1 MKKSKVMLFG
11 AMALTAG
18 LALAACGSSQSSNAD
33 KTYSYIFVS
42 NPDTLDYITS
52 TRDSTSSITTN
63 LIDGLLENDQYGNLI
78 PSMAE
83 SWTVSKDGLTYT
95 YKIRQGAKWY
105 TSEGEEY
112 ADVTAHDFVTGLKY
126 AADKKAE
133 NLYLVQDSIKGL
145 ADYVE
150 GKSSD
155 FGTVGVKAV
164 DDYTLQYTLNQP
176 ETYWN
181 SKTTASI
188 LSPVNEAFLKSK
200 GDDFGSVTPSSIL
213 SNGPY
218 LFKSFTSKSLIE
230 FDKNPNYWDKDNV
243 KIEKVKLSFFDGS
256 DQDSL
261 ARGFLEGNYSDGR
274 IFPTSSVF
282 NQLKKG
288 NEDKITYTPQ
298 NSITFYYLFNVNRQ
312 SYKQTMKQSDKE
324 KTDSL
329 AAMQNKDFRQAVNFA
344 FDRHAY
350 AAQTNGEDGADRILR
365 NTLIPSD
372 FVQIGGKNFGDI
384 VNEKIINYGT
394 EWSNINL
401 NDAQP
406 AFLNA
411 EKAKAAFAKA
421 KETLQAE
428 GVTFPIHL
436 DMPVDQTATTK
447 VQRVQSFKQSVEET
461 LGTDNVVIDIQQL
474 QKDEVLNITYFAE
487 TAAGEDWDISDNVGW
502 NPDFADPSTY
512 LDIIKPS
519 VGENTKTYL
528 GFDSGTDN
536 AAAKKVG
543 LNDYEKLVTEAGNET
558 IDVTKRY
565 DKYAAA
571 QAWLTDSALIIPT
584 TSLTGRPILS
594 KMVPFTMPF
603 AFSGNKGTSDP
614 LLYKYLELQDKAVT
628 VDEYQKAQDKWM
640 KEKEESNKKAQEELA
655 KHVK

>member
-18 LALAACGSSQSSNAD
+18 LALAACGSSQSSNAE
-33 KTYSYIFVS
+33 KTYSYVFTS

-52 TRDSTSSITTN
+52 TRGSTSSITTN
-63 LIDGLLENDQYGNLI
+63 LIDGLLENDKYGNLI

-150 GKSSD
+150 GETSD
-155 FGTVGVKAV
+155 FETVGVKAV
-164 DDYTLQYTLNQP
+164 DDYTLQYTLNKP
-176 ETYWN
+176 ESYWN
-181 SKTTASI
+181 SKTTGGI
-188 LSPVNEAFLKSK
+188 LSPVNESFLKSK

-218 LFKSFTSKSLIE
+218 LFKSFSSKSLIE

-372 FVQIGGKNFGDI
+372 FVQIGGKNFGDV

-428 GVTFPIHL
+428 GVIFPIHL
-436 DMPVDQTATTK
+436 DMPVDQTAK
-447 VQRVQSFKQSVEET
+447 LDVQQASSFKQTVEEI
-461 LGTDNVVIDIQQL
+461 LGANNVVIDVIQLSPDEKDQATFFADTAE
-474 QKDEVLNITYFAE
+474 QKDYDI
-487 TAAGEDWDISDNVGW
+487 DISGW
-502 NPDFADPSTY
+502 SGDYSDPKTY
-512 LDIIKPS
+512 LDLLDPESGSQLNNIGLTAGKDNEVKEKIGLSAYKKLLDEADS
-519 VGENTKTYL
+519 EVENTQ
-528 GFDSGTDN
+528 
-536 AAAKKVG
+536 AR
-543 LNDYEKLVTEAGNET
+543 YEKFAEV
-558 IDVTKRY
+558 
-565 DKYAAA
+565 
-571 QAWLTDSALIIPT
+571 QAWLTDSALFLPVQ
-584 TSLTGRPILS
+584 SGGANPIFR
-594 KMVPFTMPF
+594 KTVPFTG
-603 AFSGNKGTSDP
+603 AFSFVGHKGDADN
-614 LLYKYLELQDKAVT
+614 YKYVELQKEPVT
-628 VDEYQKAQDKWM
+628 AKQYQELYHKWL
-640 KEKEESNKKAQEELA
+640 KEKAESNKKAQEDLA
-655 KHVK
+655 NHIQ

>member
-1 MKKSKVMLFG
+1 MKKSKALLLG
-11 AMALTAG
+11 AGILSASFLM
-18 LALAACGSSQSSNAD
+18 AACGSTQSNAAD
-33 KTYSYIFVS
+33 KTYSYVFAS

-52 TRDSTSSITTN
+52 TRGSTSSITTN
-63 LIDGLLENDQYGNLI
+63 LIDGLLENDKYGNLV

-112 ADVTAHDFVTGLKY
+112 AEVTAHDFVTGLKY

-150 GKSSD
+150 GKTSD
-155 FGTVGVKAV
+155 FETVGVKAV
-164 DDYTLQYTLNQP
+164 DDYTLQYALNKP
-176 ETYWN
+176 ESYWN
-181 SKTTASI
+181 SKITGGI

-230 FDKNPNYWDKDNV
+230 FEKNPNYWDKDNV
-243 KIEKVKLSFFDGS
+243 KIEKVKLSFYDGS

-261 ARGFLEGNYSDGR
+261 ARGFLEGNYTDGR

-282 NQLKKG
+282 DQLKKG

-298 NSITFYYLFNVNRQ
+298 NAVTFYYLFNVNRQ
-312 SYKQTMKQSDKE
+312 SYNQTMKQTDKE
-324 KTDSL
+324 KTDSRL
-329 AAMQNKDFRQAVNFA
+329 AMQNKDFRQAINFA

-365 NTLIPSD
+365 NTVTPSN
-372 FVQIGGKNFGDI
+372 FVQIGGKNFGDA
-384 VNEKIINYGT
+384 VNEKIVNYGT

-411 EKAKAAFAKA
+411 DKAKAEFAKA
-421 KETLQAE
+421 KESLQAE

-436 DMPVDQTATTK
+436 DMLVDQTAK
-447 VQRVQSFKQSVEET
+447 LDVQQASSFKQTVEET
-461 LGTDNVVIDIQQL
+461 LGSDNIVIDVIQL
-474 QKDEVLNITYFAE
+474 SPDEKDNATFFADTAEQKDYDI
-487 TAAGEDWDISDNVGW
+487 DISGW
-502 NPDFADPSTY
+502 SGDYSDPKTY
-512 LDIIKPS
+512 LDLLDPESGSQLKNLGLTPGKDNDVKEKIDLSTYKKLLD
-519 VGENTKTYL
+519 VAENEVENTQTR
-528 GFDSGTDN
+528 
-536 AAAKKVG
+536 
-543 LNDYEKLVTEAGNET
+543 YEKFAEV
-558 IDVTKRY
+558 
-565 DKYAAA
+565 
-571 QAWLTDSALIIPT
+571 QAWLTDSALFLPVQ
-584 TSLTGRPILS
+584 SGGANPIFR
-594 KMVPFTMPF
+594 KTVPFTG
-603 AFSGNKGTSDP
+603 AFSFVGHKGDADN
-614 LLYKYLELQDKAVT
+614 YKYVELQKEPVT
-628 VDEYQKAQDKWM
+628 AKQYQELYEKWQ
-640 KEKEESNKKAQEELA
+640 KEKAESNKKAQEDLA
-655 KHVK
+655 NHIQ

>member
-18 LALAACGSSQSSNAD
+18 LALAACGSSQSSNAE
-33 KTYSYIFVS
+33 KTYSYVFTS

-52 TRDSTSSITTN
+52 TRGSTSSITTN
-63 LIDGLLENDQYGNLI
+63 LIDGLLENDKYGNLI

-150 GKSSD
+150 GETSD
-155 FGTVGVKAV
+155 FETVGVKAV
-164 DDYTLQYTLNQP
+164 DDYTLQYTLNKP
-176 ETYWN
+176 ESYWN
-181 SKTTASI
+181 SKTTGGI

-218 LFKSFTSKSLIE
+218 LFKSFSSKSLIE

-298 NSITFYYLFNVNRQ
+298 NSVTFYYLFNVNRQ

-329 AAMQNKDFRQAVNFA
+329 AAMQNKNFRQAVNFA

-436 DMPVDQTATTK
+436 DMPVDQTAK
-447 VQRVQSFKQSVEET
+447 LDVQQASSFKQTVEET
-461 LGTDNVVIDIQQL
+461 LGADNVVIDVIQLSPDEKDQATFFADTAE
-474 QKDEVLNITYFAE
+474 QKDYDI
-487 TAAGEDWDISDNVGW
+487 DISGW
-502 NPDFADPSTY
+502 SGDYSDPKTY
-512 LDIIKPS
+512 LDLLDPESGSQLNNIGLTAGKDNEVNEVKEKIGLSAYKKLLDEADS
-519 VGENTKTYL
+519 EVENTQ
-528 GFDSGTDN
+528 
-536 AAAKKVG
+536 AR
-543 LNDYEKLVTEAGNET
+543 YEKFAEV
-558 IDVTKRY
+558 
-565 DKYAAA
+565 
-571 QAWLTDSALIIPT
+571 QAWLTDSALFLPVQ
-584 TSLTGRPILS
+584 SGGANPIFR
-594 KMVPFTMPF
+594 KTVPFTG
-603 AFSGNKGTSDP
+603 AFSFVGHKGDADN
-614 LLYKYLELQDKAVT
+614 YKYVELQKEPVT
-628 VDEYQKAQDKWM
+628 AKQYQELYDKWL
-640 KEKEESNKKAQEELA
+640 KEKAESNKKAQEDLA
-655 KHVK
+655 SHIQ

>member
-18 LALAACGSSQSSNAD
+18 LALAACGSSQSNNAD
-33 KTYSYIFVS
+33 KTYSYIFVN

-256 DQDSL
+256 DQDSIT
-261 ARGFLEGNYSDGR
+261 RGFLEGNYTDGR

-282 NQLKKG
+282 AELKKG

-298 NSITFYYLFNVNRQ
+298 NSVTFYYLFNVSRQ

-324 KTDSL
+324 KTDSR
-329 AAMQNKDFRQAVNFA
+329 AAMQNKDFRQAINFA
-344 FDRHAY
+344 FNRTVY
-350 AAQTNGEDGADRILR
+350 GAQQNGQEGATSSLR
-365 NTLIPSD
+365 NSLVPPT
-372 FVQIGGKNFGDI
+372 FVQIGEKNFGDI
-384 VNEKIINYGT
+384 VEKDLVSYGD
-394 EWSNINL
+394 EWKGVKL
-401 NDAQP
+401 DDAQDGL
-406 AFLNA
+406 FNV
-411 EKAKAAFAKA
+411 EKAKAEFAKA
-421 KETLQAE
+421 KEALQAQ
-428 GVTFPIHL
+428 GVEFPIHL
-436 DMPVDQTATTK
+436 DLPVEQTNNLL
-447 VQRVQSFKQSVEET
+447 VQQANSFKQSVEEA
-461 LGTDNVVIDIQQL
+461 LGKDNVVIDVQQMSTEN
-474 QKDEVLNITYFAE
+474 KNNVTYFAE
-487 TAAGEDWDISDNVGW
+487 TAAQKDYDINIAGW
-502 NPDFADPSTY
+502 GPDFQDPSTY
-512 LDIIKPS
+512 LNI
-519 VGENTKTYL
+519 
-528 GFDSGTDN
+528 FDPDKGDMLQNIGLEPGQN
-536 AAAKKVG
+536 ADLADKLG
-543 LNDYEKLVTEAGNET
+543 LNEFKKLNEDADSEKQDTTA
-558 IDVTKRY
+558 RY
-565 DKYAAA
+565 TKYAAA
-571 QAWLTDSALIIPT
+571 QAWLTDSSLVIPIQ
-584 TSLTGRPILS
+584 SNGGSPLVM
-594 KMVPFTMPF
+594 KAVPFTKPY
-603 AFSGNKGTSDP
+603 SLVGIKGDVYVFKYREVQNDIVTAKD
-614 LLYKYLELQDKAVT
+614 YKAAEK
-628 VDEYQKAQDKWM
+628 KWK
-640 KEKEESNKKAQEELA
+640 KEKEKSNAKAQEELA
-655 KHVK
+655 DHVK

>member
-18 LALAACGSSQSSNAD
+18 LALAACGSSQSSNAE
-33 KTYSYIFVS
+33 KTYSYVFTS

-52 TRDSTSSITTN
+52 TRGSTSSITTN
-63 LIDGLLENDQYGNLI
+63 LIDGLLENDKYGNLI

-150 GKSSD
+150 GETSD
-155 FGTVGVKAV
+155 FETVGVKAV
-164 DDYTLQYTLNQP
+164 DDYTLQYTLNKP
-176 ETYWN
+176 ESYWN
-181 SKTTASI
+181 SKTTGGI

-218 LFKSFTSKSLIE
+218 LFKSFSSKSLIE

-282 NQLKKG
+282 DQLKKG

-372 FVQIGGKNFGDI
+372 FVQIGGKNFGDV
-384 VNEKIINYGT
+384 VNEKMINYGT

-436 DMPVDQTATTK
+436 DMPVDQTAK
-447 VQRVQSFKQSVEET
+447 LDVQQASSFKQTVEET
-461 LGTDNVVIDIQQL
+461 LGADNVVIDVIQLSPDEKDQATFFADTAE
-474 QKDEVLNITYFAE
+474 QKDYDI
-487 TAAGEDWDISDNVGW
+487 DISGW
-502 NPDFADPSTY
+502 SGDYSDPKTY
-512 LDIIKPS
+512 LDLLDPESGSQLNNIGLTAGKDNEVKEKIGLFAYKKLLDEADS
-519 VGENTKTYL
+519 EVENTQ
-528 GFDSGTDN
+528 
-536 AAAKKVG
+536 AR
-543 LNDYEKLVTEAGNET
+543 YEKFAEV
-558 IDVTKRY
+558 
-565 DKYAAA
+565 
-571 QAWLTDSALIIPT
+571 QAWLTDSALFLPVQ
-584 TSLTGRPILS
+584 SGGANPIFR
-594 KMVPFTMPF
+594 KTVPFTG
-603 AFSGNKGTSDP
+603 AFSFVGHKGDADN
-614 LLYKYLELQDKAVT
+614 YKYVELQKEAVT
-628 VDEYQKAQDKWM
+628 AKQYQELYDKWL
-640 KEKEESNKKAQEELA
+640 KEKAESNKKAQEDLA
-655 KHVK
+655 NHIQ

>member
-18 LALAACGSSQSSNAD
+18 LALAACGSSQSSNAE
-33 KTYSYIFVS
+33 KTYSYVFTS

-52 TRDSTSSITTN
+52 TRGSTSSITTN

-105 TSEGEEY
+105 TSEGEED

-150 GKSSD
+150 GETSD
-155 FGTVGVKAV
+155 FETVGVKAV
-164 DDYTLQYTLNQP
+164 DDYTLQYTLNKP
-176 ETYWN
+176 ESYWN
-181 SKTTASI
+181 SKTTGGI

-218 LFKSFTSKSLIE
+218 LFKSFSSKSLIE

-282 NQLKKG
+282 DQLKKG

-329 AAMQNKDFRQAVNFA
+329 AAMRNKDFRQAVNFA

-372 FVQIGGKNFGDI
+372 FVQIGGKNFGDV

-436 DMPVDQTATTK
+436 DMPVDQTAK
-447 VQRVQSFKQSVEET
+447 LDVQQASSFKQTVEET
-461 LGTDNVVIDIQQL
+461 LGADNVVIDVIQLSPDEKDQATFFADTAE
-474 QKDEVLNITYFAE
+474 QKDYDI
-487 TAAGEDWDISDNVGW
+487 DISGW
-502 NPDFADPSTY
+502 SGDYSDPKTY
-512 LDIIKPS
+512 LDLLDPESGSQLNNIGLTAGKDNEVKEKIGLSAYKKLLDEADS
-519 VGENTKTYL
+519 EVANTQ
-528 GFDSGTDN
+528 
-536 AAAKKVG
+536 AR
-543 LNDYEKLVTEAGNET
+543 YEKFAEV
-558 IDVTKRY
+558 
-565 DKYAAA
+565 
-571 QAWLTDSALIIPT
+571 QAWLTDSALFLPVQ
-584 TSLTGRPILS
+584 SGGANPIFR
-594 KMVPFTMPF
+594 KTVPFTG
-603 AFSGNKGTSDP
+603 AFSFVGHKGDADN
-614 LLYKYLELQDKAVT
+614 YKYVELQKEPVT
-628 VDEYQKAQDKWM
+628 AKQYQELYEKWL
-640 KEKEESNKKAQEELA
+640 KEKAESNKKAQEDLA
-655 KHVK
+655 NHIQ